1 MKNKKNKLDEFHD
14 KYLTKII
21 IMQKEKLLEEYHQ
34 ELMEKN
40 YLIRMLMD
48 KMDLKQQLM

>member
-1 MKNKKNKLDEFHD
+1 MENYNILDEFHD
-14 KYLTKII
+14 KHLTKKV
-21 IMQKEKLLEEYHQ
+21 IMYKEKLLVKFHQ

-48 KMDLKQQLM
+48 EMDL